1 MRSILQIV
9 SLLALIGLTL
19 PSIIF
24 LAGRM
29 ELNTVKWLML
39 IATIVWFVATPL
51 WMGREPPKASQ
62 EHHAPEEAK

>member
-1 MRSILQIV
+1 MRPILQIV

-29 ELNTVKWLML
+29 ELDTVKWLML
-39 IATIVWFVATPL
+39 LSTIVWFVAATP
-51 WMGREPPKASQ
+51 WMWKDNGAENQDTA
-62 EHHAPEEAK
+62 